1 MKVKI
6 IKEVFSSAGWR
17 REGDIIDLKG
27 KELNHYI
34 NKGIAIEHKEEK
46 AAKKETKQAKAPA
59 KRTTKKSS

>member
-1 MKVKI
+1 MKVI
-6 IKEVFSSAGWR
+6 IQKDVISGAGWR
-17 REGDIIDLKG
+17 REGDIINLEG
-27 KELNHYI
+27 KELTHYL